1 MKRLKIVSGSS
12 HPNLAQRIAEH
23 IGVECVTPEVFEY
36 STGCFEMAIPTNVR
50 GCRVFIIQTSLPDIK
65 AHAHYLLEAS
75 LLINAA
81 RKSSASEITLVWPYF
96 SWARSDKKWRRGM
109 GIAGTLFANLLVS
122 AGMDRFVVVD
132 LHSPQFEGVFPPT
145 TIVDHLRTLPLFA
158 RYIYQLIKLGK
169 LNKNKT
175 IILPGDEG
183 IHKTAE
189 ELGEALGIE
198 VGSTIKTRISSS
210 RVIIRGLAGDFRD
223 KTVIIYDDEICT
235 GGTVR
240 TLVAHLEK
248 EGAKGIYLMATHGV
262 FNKKTITNLTHS
274 LIQEI
279 VVTDT
284 LPIPYEYKEKLPL
297 KIISLAP
304 FLGEAIREIYEEGSI
319 SRLFEI
325 KLEENL

>member
-1 MKRLKIVSGSS
+1 MKRLKIISGSS
-12 HPNLAQRIAEH
+12 HPTLTQKIAEH
-23 IGVECVTPEVFEY
+23 IGVECATPEIFEY
-36 STGCFEMAIPTNVR
+36 STGCFEVAIPVNVR
-50 GCRVFIIQTSLPDIK
+50 GCRVFIVQTSLPNVEQ
-65 AHAHYLLEAS
+65 HAYHLLEAS

-96 SWARSDKKWRRGM
+96 GWARSDKKWRRGM

-210 RVIIRGLAGDFRD
+210 RVIIRGLAGDLKD

-248 EGAKGIYLMATHGV
+248 KGVKEVYLIATHGV
-262 FNKKTITNLTHS
+262 FNKKTVNNLSHP

-284 LPIPYEYKEKLPL
+284 LPVPYEYEGKLPI
-297 KIISLAP
+297 KILSVASS
-304 FLGEAIREIYEEGSI
+304 LGEAIREIYEEGSV
-319 SRLFEI
+319 SRLFTI
-325 KLEENL
+325 KLEEDL